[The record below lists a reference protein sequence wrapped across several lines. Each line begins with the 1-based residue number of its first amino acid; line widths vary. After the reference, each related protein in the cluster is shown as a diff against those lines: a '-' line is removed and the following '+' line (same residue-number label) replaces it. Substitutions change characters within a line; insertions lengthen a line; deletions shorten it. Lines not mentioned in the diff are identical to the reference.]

1 MLIKLIECMPKAGQV
16 EAFSKAQA
24 AWTDLAHCDG
34 FYGQFGGWESG
45 HQRSSSSAIVMA
57 FWQNKACIDRFM
69 LSAHDKIFD
78 ANKQADTYSQCKV
91 NYFSIKM
98 PLLRLQHE
106 ALAII
111 PIEEAGFVHVTDW
124 LVKTEDKGHSFD
136 DNSFSEN
143 SVGENSVDESS
154 VDKKSTHQEFLS
166 EQATAW
172 QAGHNSSDGFLG
184 GYIAVP
190 VATAIHTTNSATH
203 SVTGSA
209 ANAAKKVEQPQRY
222 LIITFWATA
231 LSYQQHQ
238 AAMTR
243 DKPNAGR
250 CPTISSTSS
259 PSISPSM
266 SQLFSI
272 QFDINRA
279 WDVIPDNR
287 PGFTAT

>member
-91 NYFSIKM
+91 NYFSIRM

-106 ALAII
+106 ALAVI

-136 DNSFSEN
+136 E
-143 SVGENSVDESS
+143 
-154 VDKKSTHQEFLS
+154 KSTHQEFLA

-184 GYIAVP
+184 GYIAEP
-190 VATAIHTTNSATH
+190 VATAIIATNSATVSATH

-209 ANAAKKVEQPQRY
+209 ANAAKTVEQPQRY

-231 LSYQQHQ
+231 LAYQQHQ
-238 AAMTR
+238 AAMTS
-243 DKPNAGR
+243 DEPNAGR

-259 PSISPSM
+259 PSM
-266 SQLFSI
+266 SQVFSI

-279 WDVIPDNR
+279 WDVIPDNSA
-287 PGFTAT
+287 GFTAT